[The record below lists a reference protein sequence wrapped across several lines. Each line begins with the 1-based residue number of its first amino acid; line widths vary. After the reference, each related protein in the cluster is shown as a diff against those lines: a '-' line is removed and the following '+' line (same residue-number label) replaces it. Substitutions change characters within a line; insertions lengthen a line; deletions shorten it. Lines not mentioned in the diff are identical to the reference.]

1 MINKYKIAIEGKNPD
16 YFINELIKNSI
27 YIYDLKKE
35 YKKLIIVISLDD
47 YNKLKKIK
55 TSYKF
60 YIIDSYGVIKIK
72 YLCKKYLFFLICIFL
87 GICLNIF
94 LSKLIFD
101 VEVIHSD
108 KYIRELVY
116 NNLKEKGIY
125 KYKFKVSYLEKEKI
139 IKEILRKE
147 TDDIEWLEIE
157 GIGTKYIVKVEQ
169 RKKNKEEEVCS
180 ARNIVARKDAFIL
193 EIHADIGEV
202 VKKKYDYVKK
212 GDIVISGII
221 HNKEEEVSKRCA
233 TGKIYGEVWYKVN
246 LEIPIFYKEE
256 IITGKDRNS
265 LEINFLNKNISFFND
280 FKTYKKNSE
289 FLIGSSLLPI
299 SLNFTKYLETNVKEY
314 EYSLSNVDNYALE
327 LASKKIKTKLGTRGE
342 VVAKKVLKK
351 SIKKSKIIIEVFV
364 KVKED
369 ITDNLEII
377 ETKEW

>member
-60 YIIDSYGVIKIK
+60 YIIDSYGAIKIK

-108 KYIRELVY
+108 KYIREVVY

-157 GIGTKYIVKVEQ
+157 EIGTKYIVKVEQ

-265 LEINFLNKNISFFND
+265 LEINFLNKNISFFNE

-342 VVAKKVLKK
+342 VVSKKVLKK

-377 ETKEW
+377 ETKE

>member
-1 MINKYKIAIEGKNPD
+1 MISKYKVAIEGKNPD
-16 YFINELIKNSI
+16 YFINELIKNNI
-27 YIYDLKKE
+27 YIYDLEKE

-60 YIIDSYGVIKIK
+60 YIIDSYGVVKFK
-72 YLCKKYLFFLICIFL
+72 YLVKKYLFFLICMFL

-101 VEVIHSD
+101 VEVVHSD
-108 KYIRELVY
+108 RYIREIVY
-116 NNLKEKGIY
+116 NNLRENGIY
-125 KYKFKVSYLEKEKI
+125 KYRFKVNYLEKEKI
-139 IKEILRKE
+139 IKEILKKE
-147 TDDIEWLEIE
+147 SNDIEWLEIE
-157 GIGTKYIVKVEQ
+157 EIGTKYIVKVEQ
-169 RKKNKEEEVCS
+169 RKKNKEEEECVP
-180 ARNIVARKDAFIL
+180 RNIVAGKDAFIL
-193 EIHADIGEV
+193 EIQADVGEV

-221 HNKEEEVSKRCA
+221 HNKEEEVSRKCA

-265 LEINFLNKNISFFND
+265 LEINFLNKNISLFNN
-280 FKTYKKNSE
+280 FKTYKKNST
-289 FLIGSSLLPI
+289 FLIGSNLLPI
-299 SLNFTKYLETNVKEY
+299 SLNFTKYLETDVKMY
-314 EYSLSNVDNYALE
+314 KYNLFNVDDYALE
-327 LASKKIKTKLGTRGE
+327 LASKKIKNKLGTRGE
-342 VVAKKVLKK
+342 VVSKKVLKK

-377 ETKEW
+377 ETKE

>member
-157 GIGTKYIVKVEQ
+157 EIGTKYIVKVEQ

-342 VVAKKVLKK
+342 VVSKKVLKK

-369 ITDNLEII
+369 ITDSVEII
-377 ETKEW
+377 ESKE

>member
-157 GIGTKYIVKVEQ
+157 EIGTKYIVKVEQ

-342 VVAKKVLKK
+342 VVSKKVLKK

-377 ETKEW
+377 ETKE

>member
-157 GIGTKYIVKVEQ
+157 EIGTKYIVKVEQ

-377 ETKEW
+377 ETKE

>member
-377 ETKEW
+377 ETKE

>member
-60 YIIDSYGVIKIK
+60 YIIDSYGSIKIK

-157 GIGTKYIVKVEQ
+157 EIGTKYIVKVEQ

-377 ETKEW
+377 ETKE